1 MNRTEKIK
9 QIKHLANKK
18 KQVPTFDL
26 WNQHTKDEQKFLN
39 YIEKKINTGTKKKLG
54 QGNISLEEFKAVI
67 TEEDCKQLDAI
78 YHRVKYPN

>member
-18 KQVPTFDL
+18 KVPTFDL
-26 WNQHTKDEQKFLN
+26 WNQHTKDEQKFLI
-39 YIEKKINTGTKKKLG
+39 YIKKKINTGTKKKLG
-54 QGNISLEEFKAVI
+54 QGNISLDEFKAII
-67 TEEDCKQLDAI
+67 TEDDRKQIDAI